1 MQDTWAMLKPNQKEI
16 ISEEQQS
23 YKVQTRLCLPCDN
36 GNQNVNENDLESNVP
51 DDSEQEVILASG
63 SINDIM
69 REWKVLARVRENLFD
84 SVVSDRLE

>member
-1 MQDTWAMLKPNQKEI
+1 MGHVKTESKEI
-16 ISEEQQS
+16 VIEEQKS
-23 YKVQTRLCLPCDN
+23 HKVQTRLFLPCDDC
-36 GNQNVNENDLESNVP
+36 NQNVNENDLESNVP